1 MKKMEKYQGL
11 REKLE
16 SMWGVKT
23 TVVIGALGVL
33 IPKLEERL
41 QQTPGTTAD
50 VSAQKSIMLGTA
62 DTEQDPQ
69 GWRLGY
75 NFLNITSASQ
85 CGRGQRNANQLWG
98 QDSHVLTHSADLY

>member
-1 MKKMEKYQGL
+1 MWQSPMAITSGRRNMKKLEKYQGL

-41 QQTPGTTAD
+41 
-50 VSAQKSIMLGTA
+50 
-62 DTEQDPQ
+62 
-69 GWRLGY
+69 
-75 NFLNITSASQ
+75 
-85 CGRGQRNANQLWG
+85 
-98 QDSHVLTHSADLY
+98 